1 MISPQLSCPSL
12 DVQRPISP
20 ARGRAH
26 GSQSYKNN
34 GPCPIKQTIP
44 QVGGMSLSK
53 MFRGPYP
60 MHEVVL
66 MAVSAAVRTDITSWI
81 TDFQKSLFFIIL

>member
-34 GPCPIKQTIP
+34 CPC
-44 QVGGMSLSK
+44 L
-53 MFRGPYP
+53 
-60 MHEVVL
+60 MHDVVL
-66 MAVSAAVRTDITSWI
+66 MAVNAAVSIEMAI
-81 TDFQKSLFFIIL
+81 